1 MSRVALSEKDIKA
14 LTDFLGS
21 VSKDP
26 LEFVR
31 LAFPWGEP
39 NTQLEDKE
47 GPDIWQIELLNDIK
61 EGLKTPDQVIREAVA
76 SGHGI
81 GKSAMVAWIILWA
94 ISTHEDTKGVVTANT
109 DTQLKTKTW
118 AELAKWYYLFI
129 AKDLFTYSA
138 TSIYSN
144 QEGHEKTWRIDAIPW
159 NDSNPAAF
167 AGLHNQG
174 KRILLIFDE
183 ASEIEDVIWEVAE
196 GAMTDSDTELLW
208 LVFGNPTKNIG
219 RFADC
224 LGKERHRWHTRKI
237 DSRTVEITNKQLLNE
252 WIETYGLESD
262 FVKVRILGEPPS
274 SSELQFIGRN
284 VIEAAQSRSI
294 TGKDVEFAPAIIG
307 VDPAW
312 GGKDAAVIY
321 LRKGNLS
328 KLLYEEPKSDD
339 NFAFAEKVALFED
352 KYKAQQVNI
361 DFGYGQGIYSAGKY
375 MGRNWHLVNSS
386 ATASK
391 TQYANKRMEMW
402 DRMKQ
407 WLINGGCLD
416 ELDRE
421 IAAELM
427 MPEAYVNDRG
437 QLQLQRKRDMPF
449 SPNRADALALTFGR
463 EMKVSTPA
471 LDLLKRSRQQGS
483 ARNYNP
489 LAKL

>member
-1 MSRVALSEKDIKA
+1 MIEKELIEFIAQFEYDPAGFVKA
-14 LTDFLGS
+14 MY
-21 VSKDP
+21 
-26 LEFVR
+26 
-31 LAFPWGEP
+31 PWGEGELENKWP
-39 NTQLEDKE
+39 QKWQLELME
-47 GPDIWQIELLNDIK
+47 ELAASMRDDPCRL
-61 EGLKTPDQVIREAVA
+61 IRNAIS

-81 GKSAMVAWIILWA
+81 GKSAVVAWLIEWA
-94 ISTHEDTKGVVTANT
+94 MYTRADTRVVVTANT
-109 DTQLKTKTW
+109 DTQLRTKTW
-118 AELAKWYYLFI
+118 PELGKWHRLNI
-129 AKDLFTYSA
+129 ASEMFVYTA
-138 TSIYSN
+138 TSMYSVV
-144 QEGHEKTWRIDAIPW
+144 EGHDKNWRADAIPW
-159 NDSNPAAF
+159 SKSNPAAF

-174 KRILLIFDE
+174 NRILLIFDE

-284 VIEAAQSRSI
+284 VIEDAQSRSI